1 MQVTAVPAS
10 SFGILMAKGLDSS
23 LLFLL
28 QRWVTFFL
36 ILSKDEAMEGALE
49 ELLAAYIT
57 ELNESTEGSVYPRD
71 GMVPTDQNNE

>member
-1 MQVTAVPAS
+1 
-10 SFGILMAKGLDSS
+10 
-23 LLFLL
+23 
-28 QRWVTFFL
+28 
-36 ILSKDEAMEGALE
+36 MEGALE